1 VAGTRRRAV
10 RGPAKRQLVRLL
22 VGLLFA
28 LAALLGAA
36 PSGADAVPV
45 GTTPSSA
52 SPASGAPSAV
62 GPRLGDAVQPRA
74 GDVARTADD
83 VAPGAALATPA
94 WLSRFARPLL
104 VIGLVIVV
112 ASIVSILRNI

>member
-1 VAGTRRRAV
+1 V
-10 RGPAKRQLVRLL
+10 RGPAKGQLVRLL

-28 LAALLGAA
+28 LVAVLGAA

-45 GTTPSSA
+45 DTSPSSA
-52 SPASGAPSAV
+52 APATGAPSAV
-62 GPRLGDAVQPRA
+62 ELRHADAVQPRA
-74 GDVARTADD
+74 GDVARTTDD
-83 VAPGAALATPA
+83 VGPGAAPGAAIATPA
-94 WLSRFARPLL
+94 WLSRLARPLL

>member
-1 VAGTRRRAV
+1 VAGTRGRSV
-10 RGPAKRQLVRLL
+10 RGRAKRQLVRLL
-22 VGLLFA
+22 VGPLFA

-36 PSGADAVPV
+36 PPGADAVPV
-45 GTTPSSA
+45 DTTPTSTR
-52 SPASGAPSAV
+52 PASGAPRAV
-62 GPRLGDAVQPRA
+62 ELRLADAVQPRA
-74 GDVARTADD
+74 GDVVRSADD

-94 WLSRFARPLL
+94 WLSRLARPLL